1 MAARDGAAS
10 AAVQRSHAAAKAP
23 PINTDGVKRAHRYR
37 PGTVAQS
44 EIWKY
49 QNSTEILIPKVPF
62 QRLVKE
68 VAQDY
73 RTDLQFQFTAIEAMQ
88 EASEEYLTG
97 IMADGLTCM
106 LHGERK
112 TMMLK
117 DMVLAG
123 RIGGPDCV

>member
-10 AAVQRSHAAAKAP
+10 AAVQRSHAASEAP
-23 PINTDGVKRAHRYR
+23 PINTGGVKGAHRFR
-37 PGTVAQS
+37 PGTVPQS
-44 EIWKY
+44 ESRKY
-49 QNSTEILIPKVPF
+49 QNSIELLIPKVPF
-62 QRLVKE
+62 QRLVRE

-73 RTDLQFQFTAIEAMQ
+73 RTDLQLQFTAIAAM
-88 EASEEYLTG
+88 EETSEEYLTG
-97 IMADGLTCM
+97 IMADGVTCM

-123 RIGGPDCV
+123 SIGGPDCV